1 MANEWDDELLH
12 NVGTV
17 KSYTD
22 RSPEAYLNDNTDFE
36 HNAQTWDQVAHVDAD
51 EVKAEG
57 IALAR
62 QAEHSRDSVM
72 HRTANK
78 LPVEVVVSTLSQQR
92 PRQSLFQRSRG
103 EAEEKAYDHLHEQT
117 STILPYT
124 QRDHAWNNEQH
135 DKSHEKT
142 WKEQTQAETQGAY
155 SPSLSQ
161 QWDQS
166 LSQNQEKLYSVME
179 QNR

>member
-36 HNAQTWDQVAHVDAD
+36 HNAQTWDQVAHADAD

-62 QAEHSRDSVM
+62 
-72 HRTANK
+72 
-78 LPVEVVVSTLSQQR
+78 
-92 PRQSLFQRSRG
+92 
-103 EAEEKAYDHLHEQT
+103 
-117 STILPYT
+117 
-124 QRDHAWNNEQH
+124 
-135 DKSHEKT
+135 
-142 WKEQTQAETQGAY
+142 
-155 SPSLSQ
+155 
-161 QWDQS
+161 
-166 LSQNQEKLYSVME
+166 
-179 QNR
+179 